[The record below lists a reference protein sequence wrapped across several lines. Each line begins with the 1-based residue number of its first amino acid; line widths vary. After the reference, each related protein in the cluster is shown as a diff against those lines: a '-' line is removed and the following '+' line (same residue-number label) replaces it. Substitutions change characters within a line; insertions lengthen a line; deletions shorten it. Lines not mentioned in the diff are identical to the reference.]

1 MDVARLVPFAA
12 EAEEKAIAAD
22 AKNFWHTGEFYSR
35 DTSTDKDF
43 DGPRTAATICGHSRR
58 HRIAGDTP
66 AATDLLFFVAEEAA
80 VADELGNLRRDRLI
94 PAFVAT
100 GDALQDVS

>member
-12 EAEEKAIAAD
+12 EEEEAIAAG

-43 DGPRTAATICGHSRR
+43 DGPQTAATICGQSRR

-80 VADELGNLRRDRLI
+80 VTDELGNLRRNHLI
-94 PAFVAT
+94 PAFVPT
-100 GDALQDVS
+100 SDALQDVP